1 MVVELAPLTGRLD
14 AYPVHVD
21 GGIFHQR
28 SYRNDLQ
35 SMLLFGGLW
44 LLFVV
49 AYAAALIAYRVA
61 NWDVWVAAA
70 AIIVGGV
77 GIAGAVLTL
86 P

>member
-1 MVVELAPLTGRLD
+1 MTV
-14 AYPVHVD
+14 
-21 GGIFHQR
+21 
-28 SYRNDLQ
+28 Q
-35 SMLLFGGLW
+35 SVLLFGGLW

-49 AYAAALIAYRVA
+49 AYAAALIATKVT

-70 AIIVGGV
+70 ILAGGI